1 MPKKYFVL
9 LSWKNIRMEE
19 VLCSAQEHDFKE
31 IIVSL
36 IRSNYNIV
44 ILYESIPNF
53 LNYGFV
59 NNITPGISFKILR

>member
-1 MPKKYFVL
+1 
-9 LSWKNIRMEE
+9 MEE

-36 IRSNYNIV
+36 VRSNYNIV
-44 ILYESIPNF
+44 IVYESIPNF